1 MHWSD
6 KIIDNFSF
14 DEPSEYVYKI
24 IGVRG
29 SGKTVVLSDIIKY
42 FQSEEQKKNGWIV
55 YDLSSAR
62 DPLHTLV
69 SFLANEEFIK
79 DKKKVKASIGVN
91 LGVVNT
97 SISTDNDVNSKYY
110 DDEVEL
116 DKLLKKAI
124 EKKKRIL
131 VCIDDISK
139 TSELVAFCSVYA
151 KYIRTSSPFYFVC
164 TGLFSNIESMGR
176 VKNLTFFRRAATVE
190 VKSLS
195 DVAVTTKYKKLL
207 NVDIEEARRLAVET
221 KGYAYGYQVLG
232 SLYFNKTDSESIDD
246 LMDDYDEILFSES
259 YEKIWEELSAS
270 EKELV
275 KIIVDNKR
283 REDILP
289 LMESPQNYSVF
300 RNSLIKGGI
309 IAEAGRGNVEFSLPH
324 FEEYIRYYCM

>member
-1 MHWSD
+1 M
-6 KIIDNFSF
+6 
-14 DEPSEYVYKI
+14 
-24 IGVRG
+24 
-29 SGKTVVLSDIIKY
+29 
-42 FQSEEQKKNGWIV
+42 
-55 YDLSSAR
+55 
-62 DPLHTLV
+62 
-69 SFLANEEFIK
+69 
-79 DKKKVKASIGVN
+79 
-91 LGVVNT
+91 
-97 SISTDNDVNSKYY
+97 
-110 DDEVEL
+110 
-116 DKLLKKAI
+116 
-124 EKKKRIL
+124 
-131 VCIDDISK
+131 
-139 TSELVAFCSVYA
+139 
-151 KYIRTSSPFYFVC
+151 
-164 TGLFSNIESMGR
+164 
-176 VKNLTFFRRAATVE
+176 
-190 VKSLS
+190 
-195 DVAVTTKYKKLL
+195 